1 MGLVV
6 GCAAVIVSRH
16 RHRKHW
22 LERLVIDDGGDEI
35 GGVVLARRTSLGFRY
50 EVITRSRTPQTKNSK
65 TKLKLT
71 TQTHCWSESM

>member
-1 MGLVV
+1 MRRSL
-6 GCAAVIVSRH
+6 CLVIVIASIG
-16 RHRKHW
+16 
-22 LERLVIDDGGDEI
+22 LNERLVIGDGGDEI